1 MKMSMRVAAI
11 LALLASAYG
20 NAATAPLIVTAQG
33 SVQGT
38 LSEGVESYR
47 GLPFAK
53 PPLGALRWKSPQPP
67 ANWQGVRD
75 ASRFS
80 ANCYQAPATPFGP
93 YTAEFL
99 IGKDVSEDC
108 LYLNVWTAKGHGKL
122 KPVYLFIHGGGFSSG
137 SGSIPIYDGSN
148 LAAKGV
154 VVVTINYRLGV
165 FGYLAHPELTAESLL
180 KSSGNYG
187 IEDII
192 AALHWVHDN
201 IRSFGG
207 DPDLVTISG
216 QSAGAVAVN
225 DLLMSVPAKGL
236 FARAVAESGSGMGV
250 KTPTLK
256 EAEQSGLTFAASAHA
271 DSLQGLR
278 ALSAADLVKFA
289 TSPPPGTPR
298 PSSPSGLRFA
308 PNADGVI
315 IKEAPEAGNHPVG
328 AVPLLTGFN
337 NDEGALFGG
346 LVSTRAEFEEVVRK
360 GFSDYADRVL
370 ALYPH
375 ADDKQAK
382 ESAELLSRD
391 KYMASLTLFSKTR
404 SAAGQKVY
412 NYLFDH
418 AYPIP
423 NSAQFKAFHTAEVP
437 YVFGA
442 LKQEG
447 RTFGAADHAASA
459 AVQATWIQ
467 FMKSGDP
474 NGKGFAAWPEAGE
487 AKGEV
492 MELGDHPGLRLCV
505 SSKERFHRFEEFV
518 NRGHALTRL

>member
-1 MKMSMRVAAI
+1 MKINMRVAAI

-20 NAATAPLIVTAQG
+20 NAATTPIIVTAQG

-38 LSEGVESYR
+38 LSEGIESYR

-53 PPLGALRWKSPQPP
+53 PPVGALRWRSPQPP
-67 ANWQGVRD
+67 AKWQGVRD

-99 IGKDVSEDC
+99 IGTDVSEDC
-108 LYLNVWTAKGHGKL
+108 LYLNVWTPKGHEKL
-122 KPVYLFIHGGGFSSG
+122 KPVYLFIHGGGFGSG
-137 SGSIPIYDGSN
+137 SASIPIYDGSN

-165 FGYLAHPELTAESLL
+165 FGYLAHPELTAESQS
-180 KSSGNYG
+180 KTSGDYG

-201 IRSFGG
+201 IKVFGG

-236 FARAVAESGSGMGV
+236 YARAVAESGSGMGV
-250 KTPTLK
+250 RTPTLK
-256 EAEQSGLTFAASAHA
+256 EAEQTGLNFASSAHA
-271 DSLQGLR
+271 DSLKALR
-278 ALSAADLVKFA
+278 ALGAAELVKVA
-289 TSPPPGTPR
+289 HSQQPSP
-298 PSSPSGLRFA
+298 RFA

-315 IKEAPEAGNHPVG
+315 IKEAPEAGNQPVA

-337 NDEGALFGG
+337 TDEGALFGG
-346 LVSTRAEFEEVVRK
+346 LVSTKAAFEDVVRK
-360 GFSDYADRVL
+360 AFSDYADRVL

-391 KYMASLTLFSKTR
+391 RYMASLVIFSKTR

-423 NSAQFKAFHTAEVP
+423 NSAEFKAFHTAEVP

-447 RTFGAADHAASA
+447 RTFVAADRAVSVAIQAS
-459 AVQATWIQ
+459 WIQ
-467 FMKSGDP
+467 FMKAGDP
-474 NGKGFAAWPEAGE
+474 NGKGFAPWPEAGE

-505 SSKERFHRFEEFV
+505 SSKERFQLFEDFV
-518 NRGHALTRL
+518 KSGHALTRL